1 MEFEYILYHQ
11 EEGIA
16 IITLNRPEVMNAMLP
31 QSYEEVA
38 AAINACD
45 KDGEVRVLVITGK
58 GRGFCSGD
66 DVRGMFLAPDWQ
78 NPQRIARA
86 ALARKAKGAH
96 NPIAR
101 AMMNFGKPSIAS
113 VNGPAVGWGMELALW
128 CDLRIASENA
138 RFGELFV
145 RRNLVPS
152 LAGIYL
158 LRLMVGL
165 GKAYELLYT
174 GDIIDAQESCRLG
187 LVNIVVPADQLEMTT
202 RQFALK
208 LAKGAPLAQ
217 QMIKEAVRRSLKTD
231 MEWINEY
238 LAVVQ
243 GLLIQTE
250 DHHEAAVAFT
260 EKRETL
266 FRGK

>member
-1 MEFEYILYHQ
+1 MQFEHILYQ
-11 EEGIA
+11 KDEGIA
-16 IITLNRPEVMNAMLP
+16 TITLNRPQVMNAMLP
-31 QSYEEVA
+31 RSYEEVA
-38 AAINACD
+38 TAINTAD
-45 KDGEVRVLVITGK
+45 RDDDISVLVITGA

-78 NPQRIARA
+78 DPRRIAKA

-101 AMMNFGKPSIAS
+101 AMMTLGKPSIAA
-113 VNGPAVGWGMELALW
+113 VNGAAVGWGMELALW
-128 CDLRIASENA
+128 CDIRIASESA
-138 RFGELFV
+138 RFGEVFV

-152 LAGIYL
+152 LAGVYL
-158 LRLMVGL
+158 LRLIVGL

-174 GDIIDAQESCRLG
+174 GDIIDAQEACRIG
-187 LVNIVVPADQLEMTT
+187 LVNKVVSPDQLMAVT
-202 RQFALK
+202 QDFALR
-208 LAKGAPLAQ
+208 LARGAPLSQ

-231 MEWINEY
+231 MEWVNEY

-243 GLLIQTE
+243 GLLVQTE

-260 EKRETL
+260 EKREPV
-266 FRGK
+266 FRGR